1 MLVYLI
7 TDTGACYIAH
17 TNSIEKLITDSC
29 VIIVKI
35 VDEKGVVIYES

>member
-1 MLVYLI
+1 MLVYII

-29 VIIVKI
+29 VNIIRI
-35 VDEKGVVIYES
+35 IDEKGVVIYEN